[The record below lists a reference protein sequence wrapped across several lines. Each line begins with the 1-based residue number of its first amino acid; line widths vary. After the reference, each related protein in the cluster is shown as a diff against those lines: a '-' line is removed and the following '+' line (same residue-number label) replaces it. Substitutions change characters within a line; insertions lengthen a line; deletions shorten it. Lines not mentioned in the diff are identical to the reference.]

1 MGLYKV
7 SIQERIMAR
16 SHVSA
21 YTPQRPNDSSQQ
33 TCACTADPV
42 ILCPITIRHHHLEYD
57 EPQGA
62 KRKSTQLFNDEDE
75 R

>member
-1 MGLYKV
+1 MGVYKV

-33 TCACTADPV
+33 HVRARL
-42 ILCPITIRHHHLEYD
+42 ILCPITIRHHHLDYAES
-57 EPQGA
+57 QGA
-62 KRKSTQLFNDEDE
+62 KRKSAQLFNDEDE